1 MNEDIKS
8 AAKEAGVPLFRVGYD
23 MGMSESA
30 LSRKLRKP
38 LSDKDREA
46 IYLAIYLAIERVS
59 DYTGNVEQTD
69 YRLYTSSNKVRY
81 MLAKR
86 RMKVKELSER
96 SGINCMTIYNI
107 NNCKCAT
114 VKYSTAYAICD
125 ALQCDISDVFPGK
138 DRRTIK

>member
-8 AAKEAGVPLFRVGYD
+8 AAKEAGVPLYRIGYA

-30 LSRKLRKP
+30 LSRKLRGQ
-38 LSDKDREA
+38 LNDKEKE
-46 IYLAIYLAIERVS
+46 AIYLAIERAADRS
-59 DYTGNVEQTD
+59 RDNCKAID
-69 YRLYTSSNKVRY
+69 YRLYTENNKLHY

-96 SGINCMTIYNI
+96 SGINRVTIYNI

-125 ALQCDISDVFPGK
+125 ALQCDISDVFPG
-138 DRRTIK
+138 

>member
-8 AAKEAGVPLFRVGYD
+8 AAKEAGVPLFRVGYV

-46 IYLAIYLAIERVS
+46 IYLAIERVS

-69 YRLYTSSNKVRY
+69 YRLYTRSNKLRY
-81 MLAKR
+81 TLAKKR
-86 RMKVKELSER
+86 IKTKELSER
-96 SGINCMTIYNI
+96 SGITISTIYNI
-107 NNCKCAT
+107 ENCKCPT
-114 VKYSTAYAICD
+114 VRYSTAYAICD
-125 ALQCDISDVFPGK
+125 ALQCDISDVFPG
-138 DRRTIK
+138 

>member
-8 AAKEAGVPLFRVGYD
+8 AAKKAGVPLFRVGYE
-23 MGMSESA
+23 MGISESA
-30 LSRKLRKP
+30 LSRKLRRQ
-38 LSDKDREA
+38 LNDKEKEA
-46 IYLAIYLAIERVS
+46 IYFAIERAADRS
-59 DYTGNVEQTD
+59 RDNCKAID
-69 YRLYTSSNKVRY
+69 YRLYTRNNKLYY

-125 ALQCDISDVFPGK
+125 ALQCDISDVFPG
-138 DRRTIK
+138 

>member
-8 AAKEAGVPLFRVGYD
+8 AAKKAGVPLFRIGYA
-23 MGMSESA
+23 MGISESA

-38 LSDKDREA
+38 LNDKEKE
-46 IYLAIYLAIERVS
+46 AIYLAIERAADQS
-59 DYTGNVEQTD
+59 RDNCKSID
-69 YRLYTSSNKVRY
+69 YRLYTRNNKLYY

-114 VKYSTAYAICD
+114 VRYSTAYAICD
-125 ALQCDISDVFPGK
+125 ALQCDISDVFPG
-138 DRRTIK
+138 